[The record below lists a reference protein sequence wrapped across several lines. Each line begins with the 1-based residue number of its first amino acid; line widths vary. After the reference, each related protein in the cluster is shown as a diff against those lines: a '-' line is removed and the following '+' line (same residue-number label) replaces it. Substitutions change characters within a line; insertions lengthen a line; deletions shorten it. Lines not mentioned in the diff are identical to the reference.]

1 MSELMKELDRRIEAA
16 WMVEPQDVRRMLK
29 HNDDSGR
36 NFGQWVYSYM
46 DMSQLQ
52 EVLYQYYKICLGGN
66 ADLAT
71 MKAVA
76 TSAMNNVAANSR
88 SSKME
93 DLMSVLYRASAVAN
107 GAKDLDELAALLRKV
122 QRYVNVMFYAI
133 DLALPWADMCKA
145 YNELMKDFVPPTREG
160 AVDVSDQ

>member
-1 MSELMKELDRRIEAA
+1 
-16 WMVEPQDVRRMLK
+16 
-29 HNDDSGR
+29 
-36 NFGQWVYSYM
+36 
-46 DMSQLQ
+46 
-52 EVLYQYYKICLGGN
+52 
-66 ADLAT
+66 
-71 MKAVA
+71 
-76 TSAMNNVAANSR
+76 
-88 SSKME
+88 
-93 DLMSVLYRASAVAN
+93 MSVLYRASAAAN